1 MPADYNLMKY
11 STIEVQ
17 SQLASQTLEKV
28 LSYVGFSPSVCA
40 QDATNS
46 VHERRGK
53 QKLLQHVLIA
63 AVYCFYIPRERFKSF
78 RSDQRRKCGTT
89 DKLEAGLCFDATLC
103 FFFFCTYQFRA
114 SFLYAFFI
122 SSALAVRETP
132 KISYGSSS
140 AVSAFTSSKTRMM
153 FRSANT
159 QLAAPNSRIAL
170 NPFNK
175 SPRNN
180 TLQRH
185 DDALAAKGL
194 GSLFY
199 FSCSY
204 FM

>member
-1 MPADYNLMKY
+1 MLDSAHPCVHKTPQIRYTKGEANKNFFSMCSLQLFIVFTSHENDSNLFAPI
-11 STIEVQ
+11 SAENVA
-17 SQLASQTLEKV
+17 QLTNWKLACV
-28 LSYVGFSPSVCA
+28 LT
-40 QDATNS
+40 Q
-46 VHERRGK
+46 
-53 QKLLQHVLIA
+53 
-63 AVYCFYIPRERFKSF
+63 
-78 RSDQRRKCGTT
+78 RS
-89 DKLEAGLCFDATLC
+89 A

-153 FRSANT
+153 FRSTNT